1 MEHGDDFE
9 SRMERARDVLGSG
22 LQIRCLQILQLA
34 MTGQL
39 FHVTLTVGRSLI
51 RRQVRPDFVNRLAD
65 RDGPAGFADL
75 FREIPLRDDT
85 VLDLAQVK
93 AIYPVPFR

>member
-1 MEHGDDFE
+1 MDSTSDADREYASIQEFF
-9 SRMERARDVLGSG
+9 GSG
-22 LQIRCLQILQLA
+22 LRVRCLQIFHLA

-51 RRQVRPDFVNRLAD
+51 RVQIRPDFVNTMADAPDPDALPRL
-65 RDGPAGFADL
+65 L
-75 FREIPLRDDT
+75 REIPLRDDT
-85 VLDLAQVK
+85 TLDLLQIK